1 MLEHCFMLKGMAH
14 LREIPLM
21 HIPTSTTSPK
31 FPSRGYAY
39 VCGGENT
46 SVPATPIA
54 AATGTK
60 SLLLLLAPASLLD
73 RLGSILRDLDLRSNR
88 FVLLCDLSQRMFG

>member
-1 MLEHCFMLKGMAH
+1 
-14 LREIPLM
+14 
-21 HIPTSTTSPK
+21 
-31 FPSRGYAY
+31 